1 MPWYVPRGGPGST
14 ARRKNTTHMSKKR
27 CLRLTQR
34 TQGALLKPCQAMNE
48 QCRSPQCQSH
58 STSRAHDA
66 GSLTPHST
74 TLVALRVLQVPNP
87 TCKVPSQNKDAR
99 QLKLD
104 LKTRKWEKGSREI
117 LSDKSA
123 KEYCLLEWR
132 NFSATKTSL
141 ASYMTQTT
149 QVFCGEEVQLT

>member
-1 MPWYVPRGGPGST
+1 MFDESININKITKFNNHEKKERKNACSRVHMAWYVPRGGPGST
-14 ARRKNTTHMSKKR
+14 ARRKRTTHMSKKR

-34 TQGALLKPCQAMNE
+34 TQGALLKPCQAVNK

-58 STSRAHDA
+58 STSRAHNA

-87 TCKVPSQNKDAR
+87 TCKIPSQNMDAR

-104 LKTRKWEKGSREI
+104 LKTRKMGER
-117 LSDKSA
+117 LA
-123 KEYCLLEWR
+123 R
-132 NFSATKTSL
+132 NPL
-141 ASYMTQTT
+141 
-149 QVFCGEEVQLT
+149 G